1 MMMLVCLLVLSIV
14 RDTLQHGYMI
24 DPPSRSSLWR
34 VNKKAPPNYNDNR
47 LYCGGRSVS
56 NLYLKTW
63 NFFFFFHILS
73 IANEKLEC
81 ISFLRPYQ
89 IRTWKVVS
97 VKPGPLFFK
106 WFFLFLFSR
115 SYISTN
121 IERFK
126 VTKLLLKYQNN
137 QD

>member
-63 NFFFFFHILS
+63 NFFSFFIFYALQMKIKC
-73 IANEKLEC
+73 IA
-81 ISFLRPYQ
+81 FP
-89 IRTWKVVS
+89 
-97 VKPGPLFFK
+97 
-106 WFFLFLFSR
+106 
-115 SYISTN
+115 
-121 IERFK
+121 
-126 VTKLLLKYQNN
+126 
-137 QD
+137 